1 MIKGNEPVLI
11 LLLSAALFVGYTYAD
26 HHQLWADKEIYQ
38 VWYDEKLEQP
48 TKVSYLSLIHI

>member
-11 LLLSAALFVGYTYAD
+11 LLLSAVLFVGYTYAD

-48 TKVSYLSLIHI
+48 INTYKIHT